1 MEAAG
6 GFAEETTKRRYSAS
20 AIAYL
25 ALLSV
30 ISVIVVVRL
39 SGTIGRFDVKP
50 INFTRQ
56 IASDPKIQARTRRQQ
71 SDVIRRDPHKQHH
84 RAPPLHL
91 TSPPQPL
98 ITCDR
103 SHYHN
108 DICSITGPTLLD
120 PTNSTLYPVGPAQ
133 SPEPITEQIKPYPRK
148 WEPFTMARIRPITL
162 TSSPGPSR
170 CHVTHK
176 APALVFSAGGYT
188 GNFFHDFNDG
198 FIPLFVTIHT
208 ILPSSGR
215 DFVLVVDSAKEWWLR
230 KYADLLRALSKHPV
244 VTLGNNNGSSLHC
257 FESASVGL
265 VSHGF
270 MTIEP
275 NRFPHG
281 PVSLLSFRALLDRA
295 YSPKAQSNQPN
306 LGSISRGALYRRRP
320 RLVLASR
327 SGDVGRVMLNQD
339 RVKALAEDAG
349 FEVVIFEAKAMD
361 PLKHSYQL
369 LNTSHAIVGVHGA
382 ALTHMLFMRPGAVFI
397 QVVPVGAGWVAEA
410 CFGKAAREMGLD
422 LKRFKGYLKKAY
434 GKAKRFMDNSGE

>member
-1 MEAAG
+1 
-6 GFAEETTKRRYSAS
+6 
-20 AIAYL
+20 
-25 ALLSV
+25 
-30 ISVIVVVRL
+30 
-39 SGTIGRFDVKP
+39 
-50 INFTRQ
+50 
-56 IASDPKIQARTRRQQ
+56 
-71 SDVIRRDPHKQHH
+71 
-84 RAPPLHL
+84 
-91 TSPPQPL
+91 
-98 ITCDR
+98 
-103 SHYHN
+103 
-108 DICSITGPTLLD
+108 
-120 PTNSTLYPVGPAQ
+120 
-133 SPEPITEQIKPYPRK
+133 
-148 WEPFTMARIRPITL
+148 MARIRPITL

-176 APALVFSAGGYT
+176 APAMVFSAGGYT

-208 ILPSSGR
+208 ILPSSDR

-230 KYADLLRALSKHPV
+230 KYADLLRALSKRPV

-306 LGSISRGALYRRRP
+306 LGSISRGAFYMRRP

-339 RVKALAEDAG
+339 RVK
-349 FEVVIFEAKAMD
+349 V
-361 PLKHSYQL
+361 
-369 LNTSHAIVGVHGA
+369 
-382 ALTHMLFMRPGAVFI
+382 LTGGRIRRAVFI

-410 CFGKAAREMGLD
+410 CFGKAAREMGLEYMENKIRAEESSLVEKYGKDDPLMKGGGSGEVEGWKHEVMGIYLKEQSVRLD

-434 GKAKRFMDNSGE
+434 RKAKRFMANSG